1 MEISFLELSYFIVKF
16 KKKKKKKEN
25 ILKVL
30 YMVIQFY
37 SGNFIQKSRI
47 LYI

>member
-16 KKKKKKKEN
+16 KKKKKKEN